1 MDAPLN
7 SFRTTPPEH
16 FRGVVIVFF
25 KEVIAMTLQ
34 LAIGCLVA
42 ALLAVGASVLC
53 VRAGLPSWLCEIVK
67 LAVLLLA
74 FVWVQRVL

>member
-1 MDAPLN
+1 MDAPLKV
-7 SFRTTPPEH
+7 SLTTSLKH

-25 KEVIAMTLQ
+25 KEISAMTLQ
-34 LAIGCLVA
+34 LALGCLVA

-53 VRAGLPSWLCEIVK
+53 VRAGLPSWLCESVK